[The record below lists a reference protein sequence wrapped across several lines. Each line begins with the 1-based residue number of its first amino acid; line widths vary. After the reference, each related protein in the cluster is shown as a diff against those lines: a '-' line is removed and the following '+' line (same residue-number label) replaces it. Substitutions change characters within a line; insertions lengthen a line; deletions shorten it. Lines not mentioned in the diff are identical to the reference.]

1 MSLPARF
8 NDAWKSHS
16 WSSMELFMYL
26 PKPVGLHV
34 TRQKPKVWDMTFLFS
49 LLFRDALNMSTKLSM
64 STSFPRFVD
73 ILRPT
78 KNVLEPPLFLLR
90 SNTSA
95 LFLWVPASFI
105 TITFDLKERLVVN
118 RSPAFFDYLLK
129 CVDLINISHNTFVQ
143 CLEYCI
149 PKSFFIIRSFLPDFA
164 RSAFLSLF

>member
-1 MSLPARF
+1 
-8 NDAWKSHS
+8 
-16 WSSMELFMYL
+16 
-26 PKPVGLHV
+26 
-34 TRQKPKVWDMTFLFS
+34 
-49 LLFRDALNMSTKLSM
+49 MSTKPSM

-90 SNTSA
+90 RNTSA

-164 RSAFLSLF
+164 RSAFLSLFSIRNGSKQVIFLIQFMISLKKIVEMPSIPNLIFKNNTSHRAILEQV